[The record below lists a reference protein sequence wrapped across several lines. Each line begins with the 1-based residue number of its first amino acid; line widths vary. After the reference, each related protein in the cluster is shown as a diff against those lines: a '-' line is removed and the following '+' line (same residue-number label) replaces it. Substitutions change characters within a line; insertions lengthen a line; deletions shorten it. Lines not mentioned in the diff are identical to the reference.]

1 MDSIRRRLVALSMI
15 LLTAAQGSLIVSADD
30 KDYDYYYNDEDTLY
44 FDVEYSDDDT
54 YEDNYV
60 FDYSANEEYSEEYY
74 IVSDYESESASAEG
88 ADSILGDVTGD
99 GKVTPADSLMV
110 LRYVCDLEHFSE
122 LQKELADYDEN
133 GKVNSADALLIHR
146 KSLGMGSDNT
156 NSSDT
161 DKPSQPDTESEK
173 DSEVVSSEE
182 DTDSEYSNGYGEDAE
197 EDYSIIVS
205 GTKYSVPAGMTLY
218 VTCDDYVDWGSTN
231 TEIATVDD
239 NGLILAKKPGKVNI
253 IALEDDC
260 KRTIEVTVTPAE
272 PIRTVYASPNSAAK
286 GDTVKLIATTD
297 QSRTGVR
304 FDVNIN
310 GSVKSV
316 YATDKTADNAHG
328 IYTWT
333 GYITAD
339 TSGIFDVSAYAEKNG
354 DWSSC
359 DNGETT
365 MFVSSSS
372 SSSQV
377 SLNTLRASDDVIR
390 MISLYEGGLTEAE
403 YDPIAYGDVM
413 NYGYGVV
420 IYAGDT
426 FYNRASMSEYFA
438 DLVNQVNER
447 IYSRYVNEFLQDNGI
462 KYNQNQFDALVC
474 FVYNLGVY
482 SLQNSGLNSA
492 LLNCYEPSEND
503 QVDNTTATVRVDG
516 YLNVR
521 SGPGTNYSII
531 GTLNNG
537 EKVTILDPA
546 KQNGVWLKIKTSEG
560 LEGYC
565 SSNYL
570 VIGGSY
576 TGSRNFNYIDEDDL
590 IDELLAYHHAGGRC
604 YWGLV
609 YRRID
614 ELEMFLYADYI
625 QDGSQNKHGWR
636 MPSCIMGY

>member
-1 MDSIRRRLVALSMI
+1 MDSIRKRLAALSMV
-15 LLTAAQGSLIVSADD
+15 LLTVAQVSLIAFADEED
-30 KDYDYYYNDEDTLY
+30 YNYYDYDDTYYYDD
-44 FDVEYSDDDT
+44 YSDDYDEE
-54 YEDNYV
+54 YSYDNVFDYSENLQYSEDNYV
-60 FDYSANEEYSEEYY
+60 F
-74 IVSDYESESASAEG
+74 SDYESETISADG

-99 GKVTPADSLMV
+99 GKITPTDSLLV
-110 LRYVCDLEHFSE
+110 LRYVCDLERFSE
-122 LQKELADYDEN
+122 LQKELADFDEN
-133 GKVNSADALLIHR
+133 GKVNSADGLLIHR
-146 KSLGMGSDNT
+146 KSLSIDENKK
-156 NSSDT
+156 SSDT
-161 DKPSQPDTESEK
+161 DKPIIPDTESEK
-173 DSEVVSSEE
+173 DSETASSEK
-182 DTDSEYSNGYGEDAE
+182 DTDENSNGYGDDAE
-197 EDYSIIVS
+197 EDYSIVVS
-205 GTKYSVPAGMTLY
+205 GTKYTVPAGMTLY

-231 TEIATVDD
+231 TAIATVDD

-260 KRTIEVTVTPAE
+260 KRTIEVTVTEAE

-297 QSRTGVR
+297 QTRTNVR
-304 FDVNIN
+304 FDVDIN
-310 GSVKSV
+310 GRVQTV
-316 YATDKTADNAHG
+316 YAQDKTADDSHG

-333 GYITAD
+333 GCIKAD
-339 TSGIFDVSAYAEKNG
+339 TSGTFDVTAYAEKNG
-354 DWSSC
+354 SWGSC

-365 MFVSSSS
+365 MFVSSSNS
-372 SSSQV
+372 STQV

-420 IYAGDT
+420 IYAGDM

-447 IYSRYVNEFLQDNGI
+447 IYSRYVNEFLQEYGI

-482 SLQNSGLNSA
+482 SLQNSGLKSV
-492 LLNCYEPSEND
+492 LLDCYEPTEND
-503 QVDNTTATVRVDG
+503 KEDNNTATVSVDG

-521 SGPGTNYSII
+521 SGPGTNYSVI

-537 EKVTILDPA
+537 DKVTILDPE
-546 KQNGVWLKIKTSEG
+546 KKNGVWLKIKTASG

-570 VIGGSY
+570 IIGSY
-576 TGSRNFNYIDEDDL
+576 SGDRNFNYIDEDDL
-590 IDELLAYHHAGGRC
+590 IDELLAYHHAGGVC

-614 ELEMFLYADYI
+614 ELEMFIYADYI
-625 QDGSQNKHGWR
+625 QDGWQNKHGWT
-636 MPSCIMGY
+636 MPDCIMGY